1 MQETQSIH
9 WLGRSPGGGNGKPTL
24 VFLLEKSHGQSGLV
38 GYSLWGPKELD
49 VTEAQLS
56 FSLLN
61 G

>member
-1 MQETQSIH
+1 MISFHQEDPPGRGH
-9 WLGRSPGGGNGKPTL
+9 WQPTPVLLPG
-24 VFLLEKSHGQSGLV
+24 ESHGQSGLV

-49 VTEAQLS
+49 VTETQLS